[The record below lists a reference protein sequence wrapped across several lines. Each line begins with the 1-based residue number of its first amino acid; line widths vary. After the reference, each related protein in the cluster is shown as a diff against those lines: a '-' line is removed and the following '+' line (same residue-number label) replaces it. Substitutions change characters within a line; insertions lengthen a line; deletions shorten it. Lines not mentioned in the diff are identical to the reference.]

1 MILDTSFVIDLL
13 RGEEDIE
20 DWIDK
25 FDSNEEIP
33 ILNPITA
40 MELWEGAHL
49 SNQTEEELEKIRDL
63 LEGLTPED
71 FNIEDGKLSGE
82 INADL
87 TKKGKMIDLEDAMI
101 AAIAL
106 NAKQPILTR
115 NPEHFER
122 VDGTEVETY

>member
-87 TKKGKMIDLEDAMI
+87 TKKGKTIDLEDAMI